1 MCVSQLRLVGDL
13 SGASFAAKYEEPT
26 YTVVETHPGF
36 ELRDYGSRLLA
47 EVTMSGA
54 RDEAASDAF
63 RVLAAYIFSKNTPEG
78 SPIGMTIPVGQ
89 YEAEGE
95 WRMWFSMPSRYSR
108 DNLPPPSDPR
118 IRILEQGPER
128 LAVRSFSGRRDKSS
142 FSEEALQLE
151 QDVRSAGLEPTGPAT
166 LAVYNG
172 PFTPGPFR
180 RNEVLLPVVAADAP

>member
-1 MCVSQLRLVGDL
+1 M

-95 WRMWFSMPSRYSR
+95 WRMWFSMPSRYSSEGSVADAKALA
-108 DNLPPPSDPR
+108 DNLGIELMTIPIEPEFNAF
-118 IRILEQGPER
+118 LESLAGPFAGTEPGV
-128 LAVRSFSGRRDKSS
+128 AAEKAGEKVD
-142 FSEEALQLE
+142 EEAE
-151 QDVRSAGLEPTGPAT
+151 
-166 LAVYNG
+166 
-172 PFTPGPFR
+172 
-180 RNEVLLPVVAADAP
+180 